1 MGYPSFPPLRPR
13 RGLPELEERTRRG
26 TSSDSRTGEGETAAL
41 RPSLVLLLLSEIP
54 SASGRETPCPLNGV
68 TGLPWL
74 RGTPWNRRH
83 RRAQRKAHLFW
94 KNIIRTRARHEP
106 HQGRCSPA
114 LASLLVH
121 GLTLCCARWEC
132 NWSSRAFF
140 EEMTGR
146 YRLPGAWERWEKQHV
161 KSEITSLRLAL
172 ESLLATFVGGIDSV
186 YYLAS
191 GERLTYVSSAFPCSF
206 D

>member
-1 MGYPSFPPLRPR
+1 MVFQNLRS
-13 RGLPELEERTRRG
+13 GRG
-26 TSSDSRTGEGETAAL
+26 TSSDSRTGEGGWRRRYTAFS
-41 RPSLVLLLLSEIP
+41 RLLLLPEIP
-54 SASGRETPCPLNGV
+54 SAPGRETPCPLNGV

-74 RGTPWNRRH
+74 RGTPWNWRH

-114 LASLLVH
+114 LASLFVH
-121 GLTLCCARWEC
+121 GLTLCTRWEC
-132 NWSSRAFF
+132 KLKCSCVFRRDDGDGLREGNPPRGTDCQARESDEKSSTWSQKSRVSA
-140 EEMTGR
+140 
-146 YRLPGAWERWEKQHV
+146 PRW
-161 KSEITSLRLAL
+161 SF
-172 ESLLATFVGGIDSV
+172 LATFAGEIDSV

-191 GERLTYVSSAFPCSF
+191 GERLTYASSVSPCFF